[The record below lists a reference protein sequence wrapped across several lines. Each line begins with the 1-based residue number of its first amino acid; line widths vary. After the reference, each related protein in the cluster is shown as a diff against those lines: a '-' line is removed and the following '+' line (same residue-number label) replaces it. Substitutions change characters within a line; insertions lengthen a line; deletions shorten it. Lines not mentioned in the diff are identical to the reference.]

1 MPTKKRKSRSRTSS
15 LLKKIEFERML
26 FRDRGK
32 GLENALDEE
41 LRHYNPSINT
51 FEKLIGYF
59 KRHNIKPHTVYKT
72 FQSMLLERSKWVQFG
87 VCHQRN
93 YAEVKLFLGS
103 VKKYSAV
110 KVFNKIDPD
119 EALAALEVNTLYKKP
134 NSIKRFQTDLTTMR
148 AAIGTKQKYDGSYKD
163 KQLAIYKARDAK
175 KKFKGKR

>member
-41 LRHYNPSINT
+41 LRQYNPSINT
-51 FEKLIGYF
+51 FEKLIVYF
-59 KRHNIKPHTVYKT
+59 KRHNINAQTVYKT

-87 VCHQRN
+87 VCHHRN
-93 YAEVKLFLGS
+93 HAEINIFLGS
-103 VKKYSAV
+103 VKKYGAL
-110 KVFNKIDPD
+110 KVFNNKDPD
-119 EALAALEVNTLYKKP
+119 EALAALEVNTLYRKP
-134 NSIKRFQTDLTTMR
+134 KSIKRFQTDLTTMR
-148 AAIGTKQKYDGSYKD
+148 AAIGTKQKYDGSYGE
-163 KQLAIYKARDAK
+163 KQQAVYRARAAK

>member
-41 LRHYNPSINT
+41 LRQYNPSINT
-51 FEKLIGYF
+51 FEKLIVYF
-59 KRHNIKPHTVYKT
+59 KRHNINAQTVYKT

-87 VCHQRN
+87 VCHHRN
-93 YAEVKLFLGS
+93 HAEINIFLGS
-103 VKKYSAV
+103 VKKYG
-110 KVFNKIDPD
+110 
-119 EALAALEVNTLYKKP
+119 ALKVNTLYRKP
-134 NSIKRFQTDLTTMR
+134 KSIKRFQTDLTTMR
-148 AAIGTKQKYDGSYKD
+148 AAIGTKQKYDGSYGE
-163 KQLAIYKARDAK
+163 KQQAVYRARAAK